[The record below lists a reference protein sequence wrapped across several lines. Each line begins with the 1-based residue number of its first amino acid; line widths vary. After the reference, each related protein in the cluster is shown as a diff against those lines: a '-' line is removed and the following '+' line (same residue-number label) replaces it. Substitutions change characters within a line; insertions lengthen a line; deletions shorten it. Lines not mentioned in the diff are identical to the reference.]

1 MEPIRQ
7 DWCEDHLKEDY
18 ERIIAAVTRTNA
30 PCNVQ
35 SNCVLTSADHEAFQ
49 PSVAELQRFE
59 PEMVSRKSPLAVAQN
74 AFIFRQVQSIARK
87 DDDILLVGGYDDP
100 TGPALSKLGF
110 QVRIIDPKID
120 GNEARNIWLETLL
133 KTGRLYDIIA
143 SCSVMEHVPDD
154 VSFVYHLYALLK
166 PGGIA
171 FLTGPFQEVEE
182 DEEDETEEIIDPDL
196 VPRLYTV
203 NRLDNLVRHVPERA
217 LLDAPTWDRCD
228 PDLCRDRAWF
238 LLTRFPQADDS
249 PSFRS
254 HWRTPAGRVSS
265 FHG

>member
-1 MEPIRQ
+1 M
-7 DWCEDHLKEDY
+7 
-18 ERIIAAVTRTNA
+18 
-30 PCNVQ
+30 
-35 SNCVLTSADHEAFQ
+35 
-49 PSVAELQRFE
+49 AELQRFE

-228 PDLCRDRAWF
+228 PDLCRTEPGFCSLAFRKPMIRRPSEVIGEHRLAGLVRSMGEEIEILKNTIRAYQTPPPPSRGQRIKRF
-238 LLTRFPQADDS
+238 LRRPFAKS
-249 PSFRS
+249 R
-254 HWRTPAGRVSS
+254 
-265 FHG
+265 